1 MKYFKKVAKDL
12 KKKFGAK
19 KSKQLLSNAVYI
31 FSAGNN
37 DYFEFPVT
45 YSKEEYVKMVVGNLT
60 SVLKVIRLYII
71 FDLII

>member
-12 KKKFGAK
+12 KKFGAK

-60 SVLKVIRLYII
+60 SVLKVLIRLYIQSI
-71 FDLII
+71 SN